1 MTIVYKDDGQGG
13 KVCSISSE
21 ISYLNCCIKSI
32 KYNKILEIQ
41 CSLLR
46 KCINY
51 ASSCVWHWGWGH
63 RKCCHLIEAHHQTM
77 SLNVKLSI
85 DSHAK
90 FFNASAFG
98 RLESS
103 SNSQNSIKITPQI
116 DIISEFNP
124 RIWDPKSIQ
133 FEELSFQLKFKF
145 SKNIWRWL
153 SPCDIWAPCDTL
165 VAWLTYQF
173 AQQQILT
180 NLFNGWSFQ
189 GCNRQ
194 NLWRWQVKTDFSRPI
209 SILYLM
215 T

>member
-1 MTIVYKDDGQGG
+1 MTIVYKDGGRGG

-32 KYNKILEIQ
+32 KYIQ
-41 CSLLR
+41 NSWDPMFSL
-46 KCINY
+46 KKVHQWY
-51 ASSCVWHWGWGH
+51 ASSSCVWHWGWGH
-63 RKCCHLIEAHHQTM
+63 RKPCHLIEAHHQTM

-133 FEELSFQLKFKF
+133 FEELSLQLKFKF

-153 SPCDIWAPCDTL
+153 PPCDIWAPCDTL

-173 AQQQILT
+173 AQQ
-180 NLFNGWSFQ
+180 
-189 GCNRQ
+189 
-194 NLWRWQVKTDFSRPI
+194 
-209 SILYLM
+209 
-215 T
+215 